1 MCMFARFCQIC
12 DIISG
17 LEAGHSFMKR
27 NSLRAEITLLGV
39 VGSELPE
46 LFLWLSESH
55 SHRRTFIIH
64 LAHYQHVFNLETRT
78 PPRPV
83 SAMRNLILKIQS

>member
-1 MCMFARFCQIC
+1 
-12 DIISG
+12 
-17 LEAGHSFMKR
+17 MKR
-27 NSLRAEITLLGV
+27 NSLRAEITLLGM

-55 SHRRTFIIH
+55 SHRRISIIH
-64 LAHYQHVFNLETRT
+64 LAHYQHVFNLETRM
-78 PPRPV
+78 PLPV